1 MEAILTELQ
10 GKKVD
15 INCGSNVMYRG
26 EIVSVEGGILK
37 LKNEDDRDIFI
48 AIDKVAAVTECSD
61 LSSRP
66 GFIV

>member
-1 MEAILTELQ
+1 MEALLTELS

-15 INCGSNVMYRG
+15 VNCGSNVMYRG
-26 EIVSVEGGILK
+26 EIVSIEGGILK
-37 LKNEDDRDIFI
+37 LKNEDDRDVFI
-48 AIDKVAAVTECSD
+48 AVDKIAAVTECSD

>member
-1 MEAILTELQ
+1 MEALLTQLR

-26 EIVSVEGGILK
+26 EIVSIDGGILK
-37 LKNEDDRDIFI
+37 LKNEDDRDVFI
-48 AIDKVAAVTECSD
+48 AVDKIAAVMECSD

>member
-1 MEAILTELQ
+1 MEALLTELS

-15 INCGSNVMYRG
+15 VNCGSNVMYRG
-26 EIVSVEGGILK
+26 EIVSIEDGILK
-37 LKNEDDRDIFI
+37 LKNEDDRDVFI
-48 AIDKVAAVTECSD
+48 AVDKIAAVTECSD

>member
-1 MEAILTELQ
+1 MEALLTELR

-26 EIVSVEGGILK
+26 EIVSIDGGILK
-37 LKNEDDRDIFI
+37 LKNEDDRDVFI
-48 AIDKVAAVTECSD
+48 AVDKIAAVMECSD

>member
-1 MEAILTELQ
+1 MEAILTELR

-26 EIVSVEGGILK
+26 EIISVDSGILK